1 MIKGTVIF
9 GADRERSLSQAIKQV
24 AEANKHRDLAKYL
37 YETPNT
43 FNFVP
48 ASWGY
53 PDRWFIHWD
62 QIPNY

>member
-9 GADRERSLSQAIKQV
+9 GADRFRALSQAMKQV
-24 AEANKHRDLAKYL
+24 VEANPRRDLAWFI
-37 YETPNT
+37 YETPAT
-43 FNFVP
+43 FNPVP

-62 QIPNY
+62 QIPG